1 MSRVEQ
7 TQIAL
12 LYSAMSVVGSIGGL
26 AEAPLLA
33 ATFSTGLGLSGV
45 WSGLSF
51 FAAGG
56 ICAIASV
63 GVWMAEW
70 R

>member
-1 MSRVEQ
+1 
-7 TQIAL
+7 
-12 LYSAMSVVGSIGGL
+12 MSVVGSIGGL

-33 ATFSTGLGLSGV
+33 VTFSKGLGFNGV
-45 WSGLSF
+45 ASGLPF

-56 ICAIASV
+56 LCAMASL
-63 GVWMAEW
+63 GVWIAKL